1 MKAMGKSP
9 VRTRHLPLF
18 AVLILAGVFLACAQ
32 VRYAQTEVGQTID
45 NPVTQTYPWGEVYC
59 GQGTVC
65 AEIEVRR
72 VDVEDEDGGR
82 VQVTLHNRTGE
93 QVAAQIQLQI
103 LDGTGA
109 ELDSTNFENV
119 PLQPRQEMT
128 YEMPGVYR
136 KGAKVRVVL
145 RAKT

>member
-1 MKAMGKSP
+1 MNRNANRMRLITLSMALIGAG
-9 VRTRHLPLF
+9 LF
-18 AVLILAGVFLACAQ
+18 VACAQ
-32 VRYAQTEVGQTID
+32 ARYAQTGVGQAID

-72 VDVEDEDGGR
+72 VDVEDRDGGR
-82 VQVTLHNRTGE
+82 VQVTLHNRTGA

-103 LDGTGA
+103 LDGSGT
-109 ELDSTNFENV
+109 ELDSTAFENV
-119 PLQPRQEMT
+119 PLQPRQETT

-136 KGAKVRVVL
+136 QGAKVRVVL
-145 RAKT
+145 RARS

>member
-1 MKAMGKSP
+1 MKKTH
-9 VRTRHLPLF
+9 RLRHLPLF
-18 AVLILAGVFLACAQ
+18 VVLLGAGIFLACAQ
-32 VRYAQTEVGQTID
+32 VRYAQTEVGQAVD

-72 VDVEDEDGGR
+72 VDVEDVDGGR

-103 LDGTGA
+103 LDAAGT
-109 ELDSTNFENV
+109 ELDATNFENI
-119 PLQPRQEMT
+119 PLQPRQETT

-136 KGAKVRVVL
+136 QGAKVRVVL
-145 RAKT
+145 RARS